1 LVNEASRFNFQQAGR
16 LRTRNF
22 NQSVARRKGAIEIVC
37 DVLSPAAFHV
47 RLPKAKMYNRPT
59 LQQITA
65 GSTGHSFG
73 EKVMLSNSLRL
84 SFRVFTAIL
93 LAGALSFYVLHQA
106 NAQDPPQPPKPK
118 PTPTPKDQKDRK
130 GAQRQGAQ
138 ADQQSL
144 DPEGTIRLDTEEVVL
159 DVTVTDQ
166 TNMPVYDLK
175 KEDFTVFEDKVK
187 QEIQSVRREEVPV
200 SFGLVID
207 TSGSMRAR
215 LQQVAE
221 SGQQLVKQM
230 REDDEAFVASFKT
243 EPELI
248 QEFTHDR
255 RDLEDAL
262 NELYS
267 SGGTSL
273 LDAIV
278 ATSDYAQQ
286 KAKQR
291 RKALIIISDGLEKN
305 SSVKEKEVVE
315 AIKENE
321 VQLYLVGFVDEDAE
335 SGGLF
340 RKSDSKKAKE
350 LLVKL
355 AEDSGGRVF
364 FPKEISEMPA
374 IADQIA
380 KDLRTQYIVSYAPSN
395 AIKDNTFR
403 TVTVSVNPKGS
414 RKLLART
421 RRGYYARDP
430 KSLHPAPKKTSSQ

>member
-1 LVNEASRFNFQQAGR
+1 
-16 LRTRNF
+16 
-22 NQSVARRKGAIEIVC
+22 
-37 DVLSPAAFHV
+37 
-47 RLPKAKMYNRPT
+47 M
-59 LQQITA
+59 
-65 GSTGHSFG
+65 SFRQ
-73 EKVMLSNSLRL
+73 SLRQSL
-84 SFRVFTAIL
+84 RVLAAIL
-93 LAGALSFYVLHQA
+93 LAATVGFYVVHRTS
-106 NAQDPPQPPKPK
+106 AQDPPQPPQPK
-118 PTPTPKDQKDRK
+118 PTPTPKNQKDRK

-138 ADQQSL
+138 ADQQTV
-144 DPEGTIRLDTEEVVL
+144 DPVITDRVDTEEVLL
-159 DVTVTDQ
+159 DVTVIDAGNNQ
-166 TNMPVYDLK
+166 PVFDLQK
-175 KEDFTVFEDKVK
+175 DDFTVFEDRVK
-187 QEIQSVRREEVPV
+187 QEIISVRREEVPV

-215 LQQVAE
+215 LPQVVE
-221 SGQQLVKQM
+221 SGLQLVKQM
-230 REDDEAFVASFKT
+230 RETDEAFVASFKA

-248 QEFTHDR
+248 QDFTGDR

-305 SSVKEKEVVE
+305 SAVKEKEVIE

-335 SGGLF
+335 GGGLF
-340 RKSDSKKAKE
+340 RKSDAKKARD
-350 LLVKL
+350 LLSRL

-395 AIKDNTFR
+395 SVKDGTFR
-403 TVTVSVNPKGS
+403 TVKVNINQKGS
-414 RKLLART
+414 RKLFART
-421 RRGYYARDP
+421 RQGYYARDP
-430 KSLHPAPKKTSSQ
+430 KSQPPAVGNKKF